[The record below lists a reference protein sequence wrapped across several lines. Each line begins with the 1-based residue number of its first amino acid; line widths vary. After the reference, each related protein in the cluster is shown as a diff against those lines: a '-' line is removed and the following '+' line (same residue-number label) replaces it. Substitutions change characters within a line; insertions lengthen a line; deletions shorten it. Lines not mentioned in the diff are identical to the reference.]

1 MSNCTTPRL
10 RNIFRWNR
18 CGFYKS
24 SEVKAKREQHWADG
38 GARYGNYLPTDHWC
52 DEANRGLLRLNRL
65 LLSAL
70 GIKGEAPAGQH
81 DPIENVI
88 HQQSLC

>member
-18 CGFYKS
+18 CGFCKS

-38 GARYGNYLPTDHWC
+38 GARYRDYLPTNHWF

-65 LLSAL
+65 LPSAL
-70 GIKGEAPAGQH
+70 GIKEEAPAGQH
-81 DPIENVI
+81 DLIGNAI
-88 HQQSLC
+88 HQQPLC